1 MAALQRTLSG
11 PRQEPSPT
19 LLPLTHGPALIPEG
33 RPVERS
39 GDRGSLL
46 QGTRG
51 FEPALSPG

>member
-51 FEPALSPG
+51 LEPALSPG